1 MAMSISPQV
10 FQTPKTVLFNMLDLY
25 LQDPNISL
33 GTTQPST
40 PTLSITVN
48 QLPAINGPVAQARY
62 IALIFVNLY
71 NNSGGTYAGYCTIII
86 GSRNLGTASGSIPNA
101 YYGTFKAVAF
111 VNLNDRIDIYAWGA
125 ASGFYLRTV
134 YVLII
139 PAPKL
144 TTKFSGRVVLQVT
157 KISKSPGFQAGSTTT
172 VNSIILASD
181 DITEATISDAGITSV
196 TNLLSPTIYISEQP
210 PTLVAFAS
218 SLANQYILLPVK
230 VVYLT

>member
-1 MAMSISPQV
+1 MAISISPQV
-10 FQTPKTVLFNMLDLY
+10 FQTPKTVTFNSLDLFF
-25 LQDPNISL
+25 QDPNMSL

-48 QLPAINGPVAQARY
+48 ALPAINGPVAQARY

-71 NNSGGTYAGYCTIII
+71 NYSGATNAGYCKIVI
-86 GSRNLGTASGSIPNA
+86 SNRDLGTGSGNITYAS
-101 YYGTFKAVAF
+101 YGTFKAVAF

-144 TTKFSGRVVLQVT
+144 TTKFSGRVVLQVI
-157 KISKSPGFQAGSTTT
+157 KILKTPGFQASGTTT

-181 DITEATISDAGITSV
+181 DITEVTLTDAGIVST
-196 TNLLSPTIYISEQP
+196 TNLLSPTIYITEQP
-210 PTLVAFAS
+210 TALVAS
-218 SLANQYILLPVK
+218 SGSLANQYILLPYK
-230 VVYLT
+230 AVYLT